1 MGDSLGQ
8 YLAAC
13 RQKAGLSI
21 EDIAERTRVNPRV
34 IRAAEADQFEQLPGV
49 VFIKGFLRTYAKVTG
64 IEGEELIR
72 RYENLGVTMADHSP
86 KLISMPL
93 HQERRNP
100 LSVALG
106 LLMALG
112 ILFFLGY
119 YSGLFPGLK
128 EPDGALDTYVVP
140 PPPARTA
147 PDAPPVTAQESPAAE
162 PEPREIPSPAPPA
175 PAAAAKPTY
184 QLKISATQDTWLK
197 AILDG
202 RDEREVILRDGN
214 TLTWPAER
222 QIIISIGNVAGTQM
236 WLNGKPVNLGSPP
249 SNVILNMTL
258 PHPSG
263 AATKEMRP

>member
-13 RQKAGLSI
+13 RQKAGLSV

-49 VFIKGFLRTYAKVTG
+49 VFIKGFLRTYAKVVK
-64 IEGEELIR
+64 IDGEELVR

-93 HQERRNP
+93 HQQRRNP
-100 LSVALG
+100 LSMALG
-106 LLMALG
+106 LFMVLG
-112 ILFFLGY
+112 FLFFLGY

-128 EPDGALDTYVVP
+128 EPPEAQEPYVVI
-140 PPPARTA
+140 PPPARSA
-147 PDAPPVTAQESPAAE
+147 PEAPPEAAQQSPLPE
-162 PEPREIPSPAPPA
+162 PEPGETPA
-175 PAAAAKPTY
+175 PASQASAAGDKAAY
-184 QLKISATQDTWLK
+184 QLKISATADTWIK

-202 RDEREVILRDGN
+202 RDEREVILRSGHS
-214 TLTWPAER
+214 LTWPAER
-222 QIIISIGNVAGTQM
+222 QIIINIGNVAGTQM

-258 PHPSG
+258 PRPSG
-263 AATKEMRP
+263 AATKEKRP